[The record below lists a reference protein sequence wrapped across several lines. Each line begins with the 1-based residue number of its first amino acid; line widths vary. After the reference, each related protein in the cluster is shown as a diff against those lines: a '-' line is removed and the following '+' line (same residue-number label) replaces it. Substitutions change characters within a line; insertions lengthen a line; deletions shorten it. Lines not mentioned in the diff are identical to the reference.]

1 MLNLRSSKLKSKH
14 LWVTRAEQEAV
25 MIPKL
30 LMGLLYLAFHLM
42 PHEDIVLISFW
53 RKCLTLRL
61 SVVHESELL
70 TCLSSRAWVSW
81 VSKRDS
87 TDIAW
92 LLVGW
97 KVGSTSIPGIG
108 PANHQTAAPR
118 KPNGPVTCCKVNICE
133 WIVVPVKFLDEW
145 CRKRGWC
152 QVQWLHENDLIMLR
166 SRWKIGCKNQRIPE
180 YYAL

>member
-25 MIPKL
+25 MIPQL

-42 PHEDIVLISFW
+42 PYEDIVLISFW
-53 RKCLTLRL
+53 SKCLTLRL
-61 SVVHESELL
+61 SVVHYSELL

-87 TDIAW
+87 SDIAW

-97 KVGSTSIPGIG
+97 NVGSTSIPGIG

-118 KPNGPVTCCKVNICE
+118 KPNGPLQWSQKRSSLNVLELPTKLLKYRSVFWCFSLA
-133 WIVVPVKFLDEW
+133 WSLFSAVKHTTM
-145 CRKRGWC
+145 G
-152 QVQWLHENDLIMLR
+152 
-166 SRWKIGCKNQRIPE
+166 
-180 YYAL
+180 

>member
-1 MLNLRSSKLKSKH
+1 MGHQGWARSCDDSP
-14 LWVTRAEQEAV
+14 AFDGPA
-25 MIPKL
+25 L
-30 LMGLLYLAFHLM
+30 LGFSPDAIRRYRF
-42 PHEDIVLISFW
+42 DSLISFW
-53 RKCLTLRL
+53 SKCLTLRL

-118 KPNGPVTCCKVNICE
+118 KPNGPVPCCKVNICE
-133 WIVVPVKFLDEW
+133 WIVSVKFLDEW

-152 QVQWLHENDLIMLR
+152 QVQWFHENDLIMLR
-166 SRWKIGCKNQRIPE
+166 SRWKIGCKNQRISE